1 MPEAK
6 CDATLV
12 ASARATAAT
21 LIVITIVATA
31 RAVAT
36 TAMAS
41 AVTTAV
47 IVSTMATATATAMAS
62 AATTMALTQKL
73 IDSSLADLD
82 YGTREKES
90 LTGKRMVEVKLDH
103 VILNTEHSANDVLPL
118 VVNHGYARA
127 KLKQILAQASVWGD
141 EYILR
146 NVSYSLGEAG
156 AIRLIGRQCDLKRVT
171 RLEILNAF
179 LECRQHSP
187 GAENETE
194 RVGRVTLLND
204 RSFVAI

>member
-12 ASARATAAT
+12 ASASATAAT

-36 TAMAS
+36 
-41 AVTTAV
+41 
-47 IVSTMATATATAMAS
+47 TAMAS

-146 NVSYSLGEAG
+146 NVSYSLREAG

-171 RLEILNAF
+171 RLKILNAF

-187 GAENETE
+187 GAENEAE

>member
-12 ASARATAAT
+12 ASASATAAT

-47 IVSTMATATATAMAS
+47 IVSTMATAMAS

-146 NVSYSLGEAG
+146 NVSYSLREAG
-156 AIRLIGRQCDLKRVT
+156 AIRLIGRQCDLKRVA
-171 RLEILNAF
+171 RLKILNAF

-187 GAENETE
+187 GAENEAE